1 MGCVSDSSDD
11 DRTLPTRREPPA
23 FRRVAVRRITELS
36 PHMRRIVLGGDELD
50 GLEIDEPAASVR
62 MLLPPAGEDA
72 LVMPTWSGN
81 QFDLPDGRRAP
92 IRTFT
97 PRHMD
102 PERQELTLDV
112 VLHGEG
118 AASEWARAASPGDE
132 VAISGPGRGYEI
144 DTGARS
150 YLLVGDE
157 VAIPAISQL
166 LEALPETMPVAVE
179 IEVSAPSARV
189 DLPDHP
195 AVVVTWHERADGA
208 EPGDALVAVVRSLDA
223 VPDRVWVAGEAAA
236 VQRIRKHLFDERGLS
251 RSDATVRGYW
261 QKGRSAT

>member
-1 MGCVSDSSDD
+1 MDAVTDAADA
-11 DRTLPTRREPPA
+11 DRTRPTRREPPA
-23 FRRVAVRRITELS
+23 FRRATAQRITELS
-36 PHMRRIVLGGDELD
+36 PHMRRIVLGGDELV

-97 PRHMD
+97 PRHLD
-102 PERQELTLDV
+102 PERHELTLDV
-112 VLHGEG
+112 VLHGTG
-118 AASEWARAASPGDE
+118 AASEWAMAAAPGDE
-132 VAISGPGRGYEI
+132 VAISGPGRGYQI
-144 DTGARS
+144 DTAAAS

-166 LEALPETMPVAVE
+166 LEALPDALPVAVE
-179 IEVSAPSARV
+179 IEVSAASAQV
-189 DLPDHP
+189 ELPGHP
-195 AVVVTWHERADGA
+195 TAVVTWHPRSNGS
-208 EPGDALVAVVRSLDA
+208 EPGDALVEAVRSLDA
-223 VPDRVWVAGEAAA
+223 VPDGVWVAGEAAA

-261 QKGRSAT
+261 KKGRSAT